1 MEASGVRKLPDGT
14 QMKCQ
19 HCQENEATVR
29 VIDLAKGAFAE
40 APPGEAPLSKERI
53 FCDTCAKVLKLP
65 GQGGASVKSMVNIV
79 KLLKKSALKAR
90 QDSGV
95 TCPRCGMTLNEFRT
109 AGRLGCPHDYEIF
122 APHMEGLLR
131 RVHNSTRHVGRVPG
145 IDEDAL
151 RRKTRLS
158 DLQAKLEEA
167 IREEQ
172 YESAAQLRDE
182 IQSMEA
188 E

>member
-1 MEASGVRKLPDGT
+1 LPDET

-19 HCQENEATVR
+19 NCQENEATVR
-29 VIDLAKGAFAE
+29 VIDLPKGAFDE
-40 APPGEAPLSKERI
+40 APPGEAPLSAERI
-53 FCDTCAKVLKLP
+53 FCDACAKVLKLP
-65 GQGGASVKSMVNIV
+65 IQGGAGHKSMVNIV
-79 KLLKKSALKAR
+79 KLLKNSALKAR
-90 QDSGV
+90 QDSSV
-95 TCPRCGMTLNEFRT
+95 ACPRCGMTLTEFRT
-109 AGRLGCPHDYEIF
+109 AGRLGCPHDYEVF
-122 APHMEGLLR
+122 APHLEGLLR

-151 RRKTRLS
+151 RRKTQLS
-158 DLQAKLEEA
+158 DLQAKLEAA

-182 IQSMEA
+182 IQSIET